1 MATPNSVGLLLLNL
15 AGVVYPVPV
24 SVVVLVLLLLLQ
36 EVKMNL
42 RKPGGIA

>member
-15 AGVVYPVPV
+15 AGVYPVPV

-36 EVKMNL
+36 EVTMNL